1 MGCLTPEEKVS
12 GAYELKNA
20 DDTETL
26 AVFLENGVGFHY
38 HKKGSPTSWKIRD
51 KEIHAV
57 GDKGETVVFRINP
70 DGSLSSIASI
80 DKDGK
85 RKEILKEDRQTLKK
99 IK

>member
-20 DDTETL
+20 KDNTEMS
-26 AVFLENGVGFHY
+26 VFLENGVYIEGESL
-38 HKKGSPTSWKIRD
+38 KWKIKD
-51 KEIHAV
+51 KEIHA
-57 GDKGETVVFRINP
+57 DNKEGEKVVFRINP

-85 RKEILKEDRQTLKK
+85 RKDLEKEGQYTLKK
-99 IK
+99 TK

>member
-26 AVFLENGVGFHY
+26 AVFLENGVHFEY
-38 HKKGSPTSWKIRD
+38 KKKGSPNKWEIKD

-57 GDKGETVVFRINP
+57 NEEGETVVFRINP

-85 RKEILKEDRQTLKK
+85 RNDLEKEDQDTLKK